1 MEPAQVV
8 TKTKTDPRFT
18 RGQALL
24 KERRYEEAVAIFE
37 DLLRTM

>member
-1 MEPAQVV
+1 MV